1 MEYYVLMDKVLHL
14 LLAWKTQPIAGSQEQ
29 LIEWLGTIQVHR
41 KSLDPPRYTRSSDSF
56 QPLQKQA
63 QTSHDSAS
71 SSAGTTVVISV
82 DPLLPLTTPLN
93 LQTLRQMKLITNS
106 HLKQVA
112 CFLRFAGWIAN
123 FKGKLVQII
132 SELHAVE
139 LLKATRFEAKHLD
152 TYFFTFRGCHGTRT
166 NHRQYLEEK
175 GIQHENYEDRSLCKH
190 QRKKY
195 RTAHFLSCSQHILF
209 SNSCPSSWDKTLFCF
224 IWSQL
229 P

>member
-123 FKGKLVQII
+123 FKGNLVQII

-166 NHRQYLEEK
+166 NHRQNTSRKRVYNMKITKNVLSANISEK
-175 GIQHENYEDRSLCKH
+175 NTEQL
-190 QRKKY
+190 
-195 RTAHFLSCSQHILF
+195 TFLVFPTYSF
-209 SNSCPSSWDKTLFCF
+209 F
-224 IWSQL
+224 
-229 P
+229 